1 MITGLNNR
9 PLLTFA
15 LVSCNQEPFVRE
27 AVEAAL
33 AQTYSPL
40 EIILSDDC
48 SDDRSFEIMREMAQA
63 YRGPHRLKLNRNST
77 RKIMG
82 GHMNRV
88 LELSQGEL
96 IVIAAADDVS
106 LPNRTEL
113 VFQAWEKSGRQAA
126 SIYTDYIQI
135 DEAGKQIDRLFSFE
149 DEQPAGGGEQIVE
162 QKVDPLF
169 YLRTLKPTVHGCSHA
184 ICPRLYRRFGN
195 LPEEVVYEDKVL
207 AFRSVLVGKVFYVN
221 EPLVRYR
228 LHGANLHKY
237 LSGDRAPL
245 TLASLEEQESRFL
258 TGNKNRAI
266 MYETFLL
273 DLHTAKQLGVL
284 EESDYTEMVK
294 QAKCLYQRISLTSRF
309 LEGGLLTKCRMLPS
323 LLRTGLDRKERKL
336 LLSRLLPT
344 WLYLRLRLTR
354 NRLSQGL
361 QRKHPASKAKKVL
374 VSS

>member
-1 MITGLNNR
+1 MTRSDNK

-40 EIILSDDC
+40 QIILSDDC

-63 YRGPHRLKLNRNST
+63 YHGPHQLTLNRNPT

-88 LELSQGEL
+88 LELSRGEL

-106 LPNRTEL
+106 LPSRTEM
-113 VFQAWEKSGRQAA
+113 VYQAWESSGRQAT
-126 SIYTDYIQI
+126 SIYTDLIQI
-135 DEAGKQIDRLFSFE
+135 DEAGKQIDRLFNFE
-149 DEQPAGGGEQIVE
+149 DEQPATGERIVE
-162 QKVDPLF
+162 QKGNPLS
-169 YLRTLKPTVHGCSHA
+169 YLQTLKPTVHGCSHA

-207 AFRSVLVGKVFYVN
+207 AFRSVLAGKVFYIN

-237 LSGDRAPL
+237 LSGDRAPVNL
-245 TLASLEEQESRFL
+245 SSLEQLEARL
-258 TGNKNRAI
+258 VTGYKNRAV
-266 MYETFLL
+266 MYAAFLQ
-273 DLHTAKQLGVL
+273 DLHTAR
-284 EESDYTEMVK
+284 D
-294 QAKCLYQRISLTSRF
+294 
-309 LEGGLLTKCRMLPS
+309 
-323 LLRTGLDRKERKL
+323 
-336 LLSRLLPT
+336 
-344 WLYLRLRLTR
+344 
-354 NRLSQGL
+354 
-361 QRKHPASKAKKVL
+361 
-374 VSS
+374 